1 MTEVSMWFLVALTG
15 NIILSVV
22 SITDKFILSK
32 SVPKPIVFVFYS
44 TIFVLPLFFL
54 LPFGA
59 SLPTVWVDHLV
70 FALSGICF
78 SLGLW
83 TMYIG
88 FQESEISHVGP
99 LVGAATPFF
108 VFLVSGIF
116 LRETLTTAN
125 LVAIFFLI
133 FGSLIISFEK
143 SPQHNG
149 WHRGMAWGILAGLLF
164 GISHVAAKYAYN
176 IYGFY
181 NGFVWTKVW
190 IGIFGIALLALSPAV
205 REIFR
210 KKQKSSVK
218 KSGQSVLIF
227 MNKILGVA
235 GVVIIQ
241 YAIALGSVSLVNAL
255 AGVQY
260 ALLVILVAALS
271 KFWPKLIRESY
282 SKKEIIQEVVAVLI
296 IGYGLVLMVK

>member
-1 MTEVSMWFLVALTG
+1 MWFLAALAG
-15 NIILSVV
+15 NIMLSVV
-22 SITDKFILSK
+22 SITDKFLLSK

-44 TIFVLPLFFL
+44 TVFVLPLFFL
-54 LPFGA
+54 LPFTS
-59 SLPTVWVDHLV
+59 SLPTVWADHLV

-108 VFLVSGIF
+108 VFLLSGIF
-116 LRETLTTAN
+116 LRETLTNTN
-125 LVAIFFLI
+125 LAAIFFLI

-176 IYGFY
+176 VYGFFD
-181 NGFVWTKVW
+181 GFVWTKVW
-190 IGIFGIALLALSPAV
+190 IGVFGIAMLIFSPSVRAV
-205 REIFR
+205 LG
-210 KKQKSSVK
+210 KKTKSSVK
-218 KSGQSVLIF
+218 GAGQTLLIF
-227 MNKILGVA
+227 ANKFLGVA